1 MRAAGLFLCYDAAMS
16 DARCAFCE
24 IPTIREREIVRNE
37 HAWAFPTNMPIV
49 PGHVLVAPIRC
60 VAALEEMTP
69 GEVQAIF
76 ALREE
81 LKQAL
86 TKAFGATGF
95 NYAWNEGKLA
105 GQSVP
110 HFHLHIL
117 PRKEGDTGIT
127 EYEPRK
133 FLYRPGEREASPEAE
148 LQAIA
153 VLIKNT
159 IG

>member
-1 MRAAGLFLCYDAAMS
+1 MS
-16 DARCAFCE
+16 DIRCAHCE
-24 IPTIREREIVRNE
+24 IPAIKEREIAGDDLV
-37 HAWAFPTNMPIV
+37 WAFPTNIPIV
-49 PGHVLVAPIRC
+49 PGHVLVAPQRC
-60 VAALEEMTP
+60 VATLEEMTLD
-69 GEVQAIF
+69 EVRAIF
-76 ALREE
+76 ALREK

-86 TKAFGATGF
+86 VKAFGATGF

-133 FLYRPGEREASPEAE
+133 FLYRPGEREASPEEE
-148 LQAIA
+148 LRA
-153 VLIKNT
+153 VSAVITAALKDLANEQ
-159 IG
+159 